1 MPSTPDAE
9 STVGF
14 NGTSP
19 SIESAL
25 LPTRESLLL
34 GVGSVISASFP
45 TRSLMVPPLSASAV
59 VVLISRASMRSPANT
74 TYLNESVD
82 EPLPE
87 T

>member
-25 LPTRESLLL
+25 LPTRESLLP
-34 GVGSVISASFP
+34 GVGSVISALFP
-45 TRSLMVPPLSASAV
+45 TRSLIVPPLSASAED
-59 VVLISRASMRSPANT
+59 VLISSAETRSPVAT
-74 TYLNESVD
+74 TYLNDKVD
-82 EPLPE
+82 DPLPDK
-87 T
+87 